1 MQPRETEAFLNWYN
15 NVIPNSIWDPDRKI
29 MAKRDFYEILGI
41 SKSASDAE
49 IKSAYRKLARK
60 HHPDVDKSPGAAE
73 KFKELSE
80 AYQVLSD
87 PKKKQSYDQFGHAAF
102 DRGAGMGGGNPF
114 EGGNPFG
121 GGQGN
126 PFGGFSYS
134 WSSQGGQPFGG
145 AQGEGFD
152 FEDPFD
158 LFNQIFGMAGGGSP
172 FGQGTRRRPTYSLG
186 LTFDEA
192 IKGVEKD
199 IEVETRD
206 DKGRTERKRLR
217 IKVPPGVDDGT
228 RMRFN
233 DIDLVFRVSKSD
245 KFLREGAD
253 IFTDASLTIPQI
265 VLGDTI
271 EVSTVSGSV
280 KVKVPPATQPGSL
293 IRIKGKGI
301 ANLRGGFGDHYVRV
315 RLDVPKTLSAEEKRL
330 YEQLNMLK
338 NSKKKSWF

>member
-1 MQPRETEAFLNWYN
+1 MN
-15 NVIPNSIWDPDRKI
+15 K
-29 MAKRDFYEILGI
+29 KDFYEVLGV
-41 SKSASDAE
+41 SKSASDLE

-87 PKKKQSYDQFGHAAF
+87 PKKKQSYDQFGHAPF
-102 DRGAGMGGGNPF
+102 DRGGGMGGGNPF
-114 EGGNPFG
+114 AGGNPFG

-134 WSSQGGQPFGG
+134 WSSQGGQGQP
-145 AQGEGFD
+145 GFD

-172 FGQGTRRRPTYSLG
+172 FGQGMRRRPTYSLS

-192 IKGVEKD
+192 IKGVEKE

-206 DKGRTERKRLR
+206 DKGKTSRKRMR
-217 IKVPPGVDDGT
+217 IKVPSGVDDGT

-233 DIDLVFRVSKSD
+233 DIDLIFRVSKSD

-253 IFTDASLTIPQI
+253 IFTDASLAIPQI

-271 EVSTVSGSV
+271 EVSTVSGTV

-293 IRIKGKGI
+293 IRIKGKGV
-301 ANLRGGFGDHYVRV
+301 NNMRGGFGDHYVRV
-315 RLDVPKTLSAEEKRL
+315 RLEMPKTLSSEEKRL
-330 YEQLNMLK
+330 YEQLNTLR
-338 NSKKKSWF
+338 NSKKKGWF

>member
-1 MQPRETEAFLNWYN
+1 MYN
-15 NVIPNSIWDPDRKI
+15 TP
-29 MAKRDFYEILGI
+29 MATKRDFYEILGI
-41 SKSASDAE
+41 TKSASDAE

-102 DRGAGMGGGNPF
+102 DRGAGGMGGNPF
-114 EGGNPFG
+114 AGGNPFG

-134 WSSQGGQPFGG
+134 WSSSGGQGGQ
-145 AQGEGFD
+145 QYD

-172 FGQGTRRRPTYSLG
+172 FGGGVRRRPTYSLNI
-186 LTFDEA
+186 TFDES
-192 IKGVEKD
+192 IKGAEKD
-199 IEVETRD
+199 IEIETSD
-206 DKGRTERKRLR
+206 GKGKTSRKRMR
-217 IKVPPGVDDGT
+217 IKVPAGVDDGT
-228 RMRFN
+228 RMRFDEI
-233 DIDLVFRVSKSD
+233 DIVFRVTRSD

-253 IFTDASLTIPQI
+253 IFTDASLGIPQI

-271 EVSTVSGSV
+271 EVETVSGAV
-280 KVKVPPATQPGSL
+280 KVRVPPATQPGSL
-293 IRIKGKGI
+293 IRIKGKGV

-315 RLDVPKTLSAEEKRL
+315 KLDLPKTLSSEEKKL
-330 YEQLNMLK
+330 YEQLSAIGK
-338 NSKKKSWF
+338 SSKKGWF

>member
-1 MQPRETEAFLNWYN
+1 
-15 NVIPNSIWDPDRKI
+15 
-29 MAKRDFYEILGI
+29 MAKRDFYEILGV

-102 DRGAGMGGGNPF
+102 DRGAGGMGGNPF
-114 EGGNPFG
+114 AGGNPFG

-134 WSSQGGQPFGG
+134 WSSQGGQGG
-145 AQGEGFD
+145 QQYD

-158 LFNQIFGMAGGGSP
+158 LFNQIFGMSGGSP
-172 FGQGTRRRPTYSLG
+172 FGAGMRRRPTYSLN

-192 IKGVEKD
+192 IKGVEKE
-199 IEVETRD
+199 IEIETSD
-206 DKGRTERKRLR
+206 GKGKTERKRMR
-217 IKVPPGVDDGT
+217 IKVPAGADDGT

-233 DIDLVFRVSKSD
+233 EIDIIFKVSRSE

-253 IFTDASLTIPQI
+253 IFTDASLAIPQI

-271 EVSTVSGSV
+271 EVETVSGSV
-280 KVKVPPATQPGSL
+280 KVKVPAATQPGSL
-293 IRIKGKGI
+293 IRIKGKGV

-315 RLDVPKTLSAEEKRL
+315 RLEMPKTLSNEEKKI
-330 YEQLNMLK
+330 YEQLATIGK
-338 NSKKKSWF
+338 SRKKGWF

>member
-1 MQPRETEAFLNWYN
+1 
-15 NVIPNSIWDPDRKI
+15 
-29 MAKRDFYEILGI
+29 MATKRDFYEILGMT
-41 SKSASDAE
+41 KSASDSE

-60 HHPDVDKSPGAAE
+60 HHPDVDKTPGASE

-102 DRGAGMGGGNPF
+102 DRGGAGGGNPF
-114 EGGNPFG
+114 AGGNPFG

-158 LFNQIFGMAGGGSP
+158 LFNQIFGMSGGSP
-172 FGQGTRRRPTYSLG
+172 FGAGMRRRPSYSLG

-199 IEVETRD
+199 IEIETRD
-206 DKGRTERKRLR
+206 GHGKTERKRMR

-233 DIDLVFRVSKSD
+233 EIDIIFRVSKSD

-253 IFTDASLTIPQI
+253 IFTDVSLAIPQI

-271 EVSTVSGSV
+271 EIITVSGPV
-280 KVKVPPATQPGSL
+280 KVKVPPSTQPGSL
-293 IRIKGKGI
+293 IRIKGKGV

-315 RLDVPKTLSAEEKRL
+315 RLDMPKSLTAEEKKL
-330 YEQLNMLK
+330 YEQLASIK
-338 NSKKKSWF
+338 NSSKKGWF

>member
-1 MQPRETEAFLNWYN
+1 MN
-15 NVIPNSIWDPDRKI
+15 
-29 MAKRDFYEILGI
+29 KRDFYEVLGVA
-41 SKSASDAE
+41 KGASDAE

-102 DRGAGMGGGNPF
+102 DRGGMGGGNPF

-121 GGQGN
+121 GGGN

-134 WSSQGGQPFGG
+134 WSSQGGQGQP
-145 AQGEGFD
+145 GFD

-172 FGQGTRRRPTYSLG
+172 FGQGMRRRPTYSLS

-192 IKGVEKD
+192 IKGVEKE
-199 IEVETRD
+199 IEVETHD
-206 DKGRTERKRLR
+206 QKGKTERKRMR
-217 IKVPPGVDDGT
+217 IKVPAGVDDGT

-233 DIDLVFRVSKSD
+233 DIDLIFRVAKSD

-253 IFTDASLTIPQI
+253 IFTDASLSIPQI
-265 VLGDTI
+265 VLGDAI
-271 EVSTVSGSV
+271 EVTTVSSTV
-280 KVKVPPATQPGSL
+280 KVKVPPSTQPGSL
-293 IRIKGKGI
+293 IRIKGKGMP
-301 ANLRGGFGDHYVRV
+301 NLRGGFGDHYVRV
-315 RLDVPKTLSAEEKRL
+315 RLDMPKTLSSEEKKL
-330 YEQLNMLK
+330 YEQLNALR
-338 NSKKKSWF
+338 NKKKGWF

>member
-1 MQPRETEAFLNWYN
+1 MDSRLASLSGMTNIF
-15 NVIPNSIWDPDRKI
+15 
-29 MAKRDFYEILGI
+29 MATKRDYYEVLGI
-41 SKSASDAE
+41 SKGASDSE

-60 HHPDVDKSPGAAE
+60 HHPDIDKSPGAAE

-87 PKKKQSYDQFGHAAF
+87 PKKKQSYDQFGHSAF
-102 DRGAGMGGGNPF
+102 AGGGYGGQGSSGFDPFGGANPF
-114 EGGNPFG
+114 A

-134 WSSQGGQPFGG
+134 WSSSGGQGGSQ
-145 AQGEGFD
+145 FD

-158 LFNQIFGMAGGGSP
+158 LFNQIFGMSGGSP
-172 FGQGTRRRPTYSLG
+172 FGAGMRKRPTYSLN
-186 LTFDEA
+186 LTFEEA
-192 IKGVEKD
+192 IKGTEKD
-199 IEVETRD
+199 IEIEIND
-206 DKGRTERKRLR
+206 GKGKTERKRMR
-217 IKVPPGVDDGT
+217 IKVPAGADDGT

-233 DIDLVFRVSKSD
+233 EIDIIFRVGRSD

-253 IFTDASLTIPQI
+253 IFTDATLSIPQV

-271 EVSTVSGSV
+271 EVETVTGAV

-293 IRIKGKGI
+293 IRIKGKGT

-315 RLDVPKTLSAEEKRL
+315 RLHMPKALSAQEEKL
-330 YEQLNMLK
+330 YEELLMLGK
-338 NSKKKSWF
+338 SKKKGWF